1 MPAGTYPRPRRL
13 CPGLA
18 VAFVRMRRRKMK
30 QMPLGI
36 PLAVTLAGT
45 VGSLAFGAKRVH
57 VLFGVALTALSMWHM
72 YQHRKVMMRQ
82 LQIQMARQ
90 PWQIGCKR

>member
-1 MPAGTYPRPRRL
+1 
-13 CPGLA
+13 
-18 VAFVRMRRRKMK
+18 MRRREMK

-45 VGSLAFGAKRVH
+45 VGSLAFGAKRAH

-82 LQIQMARQ
+82 LQMQMARQ
-90 PWQIGCKR
+90 PLQIGCKR

>member
-1 MPAGTYPRPRRL
+1 
-13 CPGLA
+13 
-18 VAFVRMRRRKMK
+18 MK

-45 VGSLAFGAKRVH
+45 VGSLAFGAKRAH

-82 LQIQMARQ
+82 LQMQIMVRQ
-90 PWQIGCKR
+90 PLQIGCKR

>member
-1 MPAGTYPRPRRL
+1 
-13 CPGLA
+13 
-18 VAFVRMRRRKMK
+18 MK

-45 VGSLAFGAKRVH
+45 VGSLAFGAKRAH

-82 LQIQMARQ
+82 L
-90 PWQIGCKR
+90 